1 MPDARAAVRGAFVP
15 SRRGRYREHLLVGA
29 AVSLVFLLWI
39 GYAVHRSPRFPGSL
53 EGAIFGILAALLMLA
68 PLGYTLVRHF
78 PRMVPA
84 PARARWLPRLLEWHV
99 YATLAGTALAILHS
113 GHRFESALGI
123 ALMSAML
130 VAVASGF
137 LGRHFL
143 RFVSDEMRLQQTM
156 LDRLRAEFDG
166 LVSTGVAAPELGAA
180 IADVEYAIA
189 AEQAIKRQLS
199 IWLAVHIVSSSAF
212 YALLILHIAAS
223 LQFGLRW
230 LS

>member
-1 MPDARAAVRGAFVP
+1 MPDTGDAVRGVFVP
-15 SRRGRYREHLLVGA
+15 ARRGRYREHLLVGA

-39 GYAVHRSPRFPGSL
+39 GYGVHRSPRFPGSL
-53 EGAIFGILAALLMLA
+53 EGAILGILAAMLMLV
-68 PLGYTLVRHF
+68 PLGYTLVRRF
-78 PRMVPA
+78 PRAVPA
-84 PARARWLPRLLEWHV
+84 PALGRWLPRLLEWHV

-123 ALMSAML
+123 ALMTAML

-156 LDRLRAEFDG
+156 LDWLRAEFDS

-189 AEQAIKRQLS
+189 AERVIRRQLS

-212 YALLILHIAAS
+212 YVLLVLHIAAS

>member
-1 MPDARAAVRGAFVP
+1 MPDTGVAIRRVFAP
-15 SRRGRYREHLLVGA
+15 SRSERYREHLLVGA
-29 AVSLVFLLWI
+29 VVLLILLLWA
-39 GYAVHRSPRFPGSL
+39 GYGVHRSPRFPGSL
-53 EGAIFGILAALLMLA
+53 EGSILGILAALLMLV
-68 PLGYTLVRHF
+68 PLGYTLLRRL
-78 PRMVPA
+78 PRVLPA
-84 PARARWLPRLLEWHV
+84 PARGRWLPRVLAWHV
-99 YATLAGTALAILHS
+99 YATLAATALAILHS

-143 RFVSDEMRLQQTM
+143 RFVSDEMRVQQAMLAGLQ
-156 LDRLRAEFDG
+156 DEFDTLASSG
-166 LVSTGVAAPELGAA
+166 IAAPELGAA

-199 IWLAVHIVSSSAF
+199 IWLAVHIASSAAF
-212 YALLILHIAAS
+212 YGLLVLHVAAN

>member
-1 MPDARAAVRGAFVP
+1 MPDKGAAVRGVFVP
-15 SRRGRYREHLLVGA
+15 ARRGRYREHMLVGA

-39 GYAVHRSPRFPGSL
+39 GYGVHRSPRFPGSL
-53 EGAIFGILAALLMLA
+53 EGAILGILAALLMLV
-68 PLGYTLVRHF
+68 PPGYTLFRRF
-78 PRMVPA
+78 PRAVPA
-84 PARARWLPRLLEWHV
+84 STRARWLPRLLEWHV

-123 ALMSAML
+123 ALMTAML

-143 RFVSDEMRLQQTM
+143 RFVSDEMRAQQTV
-156 LDRLRAEFDG
+156 LDGLRAEFDG
-166 LVSTGVAAPELGAA
+166 LVSAGVAAPELGAA

-189 AEQAIKRQLS
+189 AEHAIKRQLS
-199 IWLAVHIVSSSAF
+199 IWLAVHIVSSTVF
-212 YALLILHIAAS
+212 YVLLVLHIAAS

>member
-1 MPDARAAVRGAFVP
+1 MPDTGAAVRGVLVP
-15 SRRGRYREHLLVGA
+15 ARRGRYREHLLVGA

-39 GYAVHRSPRFPGSL
+39 GYGVHRSPRFPGSV
-53 EGAIFGILAALLMLA
+53 EGAILGILAALLMLV
-68 PLGYTLVRHF
+68 PLVYTLIRRLPGVL
-78 PRMVPA
+78 A
-84 PARARWLPRLLEWHV
+84 PTARARWLPRLLEWHV

-113 GHRFESALGI
+113 GHRFESSLGV
-123 ALMSAML
+123 ALMTVML
-130 VAVASGF
+130 VATASGF

-143 RFVSDEMRLQQTM
+143 RFVSEEMRLQQTM

-180 IADVEYAIA
+180 ISDVEYAIV
-189 AEQAIKRQLS
+189 AEQAIRRQLS
-199 IWLAVHIVSSSAF
+199 IWLAAHIVSSSAF
-212 YALLILHIAAS
+212 YVFLVLHIAAS